1 MSGTTAPFSS
11 MGATGLVLDIH
22 NPSIGERHHM
32 IDGMRVVDLTTLP
45 MSPTLAPP
53 PDGRAVYGIA
63 VGRDIRLFDS
73 FAEFSSELAT
83 KLGGGGHA
91 IALTASGRYEAG
103 NATLY
108 TNHIAV
114 LFAPN

>member
-1 MSGTTAPFSS
+1 
-11 MGATGLVLDIH
+11 
-22 NPSIGERHHM
+22 
-32 IDGMRVVDLTTLP
+32 

-53 PDGRAVYGIA
+53 ADGRAVYGIS
-63 VGRDIRLFDS
+63 VGRDIRLYDS
-73 FAEFSSELAT
+73 FVEFSSELAT

-103 NATLY
+103 TATLY
-108 TNHIAV
+108 ANHIAV

>member
-1 MSGTTAPFSS
+1 
-11 MGATGLVLDIH
+11 
-22 NPSIGERHHM
+22 M
-32 IDGMRVVDLTTLP
+32 IVAGMRVVDLTTLP

-63 VGRDIRLFDS
+63 IGADIRLFDS
-73 FAEFSSELAT
+73 FEEFSSALAT
-83 KLGGGGHA
+83 KLGGGHA

-108 TNHIAV
+108 AHHIVV